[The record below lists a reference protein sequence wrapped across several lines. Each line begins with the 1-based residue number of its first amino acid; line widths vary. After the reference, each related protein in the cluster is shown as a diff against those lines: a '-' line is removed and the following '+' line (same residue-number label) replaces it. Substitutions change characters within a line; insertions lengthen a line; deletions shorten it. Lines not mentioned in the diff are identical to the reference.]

1 MKPGLLL
8 HTCCAPC
15 LIGTLPYLG
24 EFEISCFWYNPN
36 IHPFTE
42 YSARQEALRAY
53 AAANGIK
60 LIVKDDYGLIEFTRN
75 VINNLDGRCR
85 YCYDTR
91 IKEAAKYAGEH
102 GFDMFSTTLLV
113 SPYQDREKIN
123 RAGEKYG
130 GEYKTEFF
138 YGDFRENF
146 KNGQQTARNL
156 GIYRQKYC
164 GCMFSERERYIK

>member
-15 LIGTLPYLG
+15 FIGTLPYLG

-42 YSARQEALRAY
+42 YRARLGALCGY
-53 AAANGIK
+53 AAENNIN
-60 LIVKDDYGLIEFTRN
+60 LTVKDDYGLIEFTRS

-85 YCYDTR
+85 YCFETR
-91 IKEAAKYAGEH
+91 MKETAKYASEH
-102 GFDMFSTTLLV
+102 GFGMFSTTLLV
-113 SPYQDREKIN
+113 SPYQDREKIKQ
-123 RAGEKYG
+123 AGEKYG
-130 GEYKTEFF
+130 EEYKTGFF
-138 YGDFRENF
+138 YGDFRGNF
-146 KNGQQTARNL
+146 KNGQQTAHNL

-164 GCMFSERERYIK
+164 GCIFSERERYVK